1 MASLLPV
8 FGAIGGSLGSVL
20 TAGSA
25 VVGAVS
31 AVGQGIAASNA
42 AKYNAAVQRNQAEAE
57 TLQSVAKATEVA
69 TRTRQKVAS
78 TRAAFAQ
85 NGFEISGSPLDI
97 VNAVAQQGE
106 LEQLT
111 ALYDGSQRAR
121 GLRASAE
128 LNDYQAKNAM
138 TAGYIGAGTSILS
151 GASKLYTS

>member
-1 MASLLPV
+1 MAFLLPV

-69 TRTRQKVAS
+69 TRTRQQVAS